1 MTAILRIESRNR
13 LKSSVILTGV
23 FAITSLFFL
32 AVFPAMRDGA
42 EAIEDAFPEYMM
54 GLFGFEEL
62 HTIEGFLGG
71 YVYPFI
77 WVIFGG
83 IYFAYAGAGMI
94 ASDIEHRQMDLLL
107 SNPVSRESVII
118 QTIASI
124 WVPLVVLNVGM
135 AVTLFGGV
143 QLVDE
148 SLDPVLLTMVHL
160 LSVPYFL
167 VCAGIGLVF
176 SVTVKRVGTAQV
188 GAIGLVFMSWLI
200 EGLSEMGD
208 TYEWLGTVTPH
219 RYYDSSA
226 ILVHEEYAFSD
237 AAVLT
242 GSFIILVVIAVII
255 FVRRDIQ

>member
-13 LKSSVILTGV
+13 LKSAVILTAI
-23 FAITSLFFL
+23 FALTSLFFL

-42 EAIEDAFPEYMM
+42 DAIEEAFPDYLT
-54 GLFGFEEL
+54 GLLGFEEL

-77 WVIFGG
+77 WVVFGG

-94 ASDIEHRQMDLLL
+94 ASDIEHRRMDLLL
-107 SNPVSRESVII
+107 SNPVSRESVIV
-118 QTIASI
+118 QTVASL
-124 WVPLVVLNVGM
+124 WVPLVVMNLGM
-135 AVTLFGGV
+135 ALTLFGGV

-148 SLDPVLLTMVHL
+148 TLDPVLLSMVHL

-167 VCAGIGLVF
+167 VCAGIGLVL
-176 SVTVKRVGTAQV
+176 SVSVKRVGTAQV

-200 EGLSEMGD
+200 EGLSEMGE

-219 RYYDSSA
+219 RYYDSTQ
-226 ILVHEEYAFSD
+226 ILVHEEYALGD
-237 AAVLT
+237 AAILT
-242 GSFIILVVIAVII
+242 GAFLGLVVVATVLFI
-255 FVRRDIQ
+255 RRDI

>member
-13 LKSSVILTGV
+13 VRSSVILTGV
-23 FAITSLFFL
+23 FVITSLFFL

-42 EAIEDAFPEYMM
+42 EAIEEAFPEYMI

-94 ASDIEHRQMDLLL
+94 ASDIEHRRMDLLL
-107 SNPVSRESVII
+107 SNPVSRESVIM
-118 QTIASI
+118 QSVASL
-124 WVPLVVLNVGM
+124 WVPLVVLNLGM
-135 AVTLFGGV
+135 ALTLFGGV

-148 SLDPVLLTMVHL
+148 TLDPVLLSMVHL

-167 VCAGIGLVF
+167 VCAGIGLVL
-176 SVTVKRVGTAQV
+176 SVSVKRVGTAQV

-200 EGLSEMGD
+200 EGLSEMGE
-208 TYEWLGTVTPH
+208 TYEWLGTATPH
-219 RYYDSSA
+219 RYYDSTE
-226 ILVHEEYAFSD
+226 ILVHEEYALGDAVILMVTFLVLVT
-237 AAVLT
+237 AAV
-242 GSFIILVVIAVII
+242 AI
-255 FVRRDIQ
+255 FVRRDI